1 MKNLKL
7 LAGLL
12 IIISFATS
20 TMALAQDSI
29 KIVIISKKIGAIIDA
44 KEKEEFRILPKFRD
58 NFVNAIFYMDSNNQ
72 FYCKVRLKAGESF
85 KDSILSYNYNSIRNI
100 AAKAQMKENGRNFNI
115 NDVQLFFTDGKK
127 VQSFNERTYKQFTR
141 KIPLAKTDSD
151 YSQLIEGNGGVGLT
165 AGIII
170 NPYSYKDLSQIFY
183 DIAKNIV
190 IEPENVSKSDFVIN
204 SFPLFS
210 FSSVFFIQNSF
221 SLELEYSFGGN
232 EKAFSDVS
240 YKSFSVSVAYLYPLS
255 QKVSPYL
262 SVGYSGFN
270 FKATQNYNFLTV
282 KKDSVGSLESISL
295 EGKGGGLKLSIGLI
309 YKLSDLMSFNLFG
322 SYRFTP
328 PIKFDNQ
335 YSSHIGYDVAYKI
348 KGFEIG
354 LKILFR

>member
-7 LAGLL
+7 LTGLL

-44 KEKEEFRILPKFRD
+44 KEKEEYRILPKFKD

-115 NDVQLFFTDGKK
+115 NDVQLYFADGKK

-141 KIPLAKTDSD
+141 KIPLAKTGSE
-151 YSQLIEGNGGVGLT
+151 YSQLIRENYGVGL
-165 AGIII
+165 ASGIII
-170 NPYSYKDLSQIFY
+170 NPYSYKDLSKIFY
-183 DIAKNIV
+183 NIARNIV
-190 IEPENVSKSDFVIN
+190 LEPEKVSESDFVIN

-240 YKSFSVSVAYLYPLS
+240 YKSFSVSIAYLYSLS
-255 QKVSPYL
+255 QRVFPYL
-262 SVGYSGFN
+262 SIGYSGFN
-270 FKATQNYNFLTV
+270 FKASQYYSLTV
-282 KKDSVGSLESISL
+282 KKDSVGTLETISL
-295 EGKGGGLKLSIGLI
+295 EGKGGGLKLSIGMI
-309 YKLSDLMSFNLFG
+309 YKLSDFLSFNLFG
-322 SYRFTP
+322 GYRFTS
-328 PIKFDNQ
+328 PIKFDEN
-335 YSSHIGYDVAYKI
+335 YNSYIGYDVAYKM